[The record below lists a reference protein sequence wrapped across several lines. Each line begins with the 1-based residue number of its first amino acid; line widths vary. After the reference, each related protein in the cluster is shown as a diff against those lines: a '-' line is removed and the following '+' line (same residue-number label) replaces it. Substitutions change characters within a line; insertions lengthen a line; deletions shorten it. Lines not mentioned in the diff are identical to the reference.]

1 MVRSPRLFS
10 CRLGVLGGSAIIFS
24 NGRTGY
30 QLTGSVNIE
39 LNIPR
44 DMTQPAT
51 AEPAT
56 QVNQQ
61 ALSLRSTRQSTDSH
75 SALDNDNDNFDK

>member
-1 MVRSPRLFS
+1 
-10 CRLGVLGGSAIIFS
+10 
-24 NGRTGY
+24 
-30 QLTGSVNIE
+30 
-39 LNIPR
+39 
-44 DMTQPAT
+44 MTQPAT

-75 SALDNDNDNFDK
+75 SALDNDNDNFDKWQQEWTVEDLKCKSSV